1 MSRFKR
7 KTRLLAILFACAVA
21 LIFLYLFRAAIS
33 DQIKEKIDSRFRL
46 YATAALKWG
55 VESNLCEQIETENA

>member
-1 MSRFKR
+1 MSRDKR

-46 YATAALKWG
+46 YATAA
-55 VESNLCEQIETENA
+55 